1 MENLLNLSNGFT
13 LFGLEIRYYGIT
25 MALSYVLALVICLIL
40 CKKKKYNENLPYKL
54 LLIAFPL
61 AVIGG
66 RLGYVIFS
74 GREWTLGQI
83 LDLRS
88 GGLMLYGGVLLALVG
103 IWIYAIVKKQNVLK
117 YLDLIAPCLII
128 AQALGRWG
136 NFFNQEA
143 YGNLITNPA
152 MQWFPFGVYIEKANF
167 TSEAL
172 QQVVSAF
179 GSSSVSGAWFYATFF
194 YESLW
199 CFLSFFVLYFVYL
212 KTNKIGLTTALYLV
226 LYGTERLL
234 VEGVRTDSLYV
245 GSSNLR
251 VSQLISIIMIV
262 LGLIYLIYIIIS
274 NIKQKKLALVQGEN
288 EAKQK
293 EQIPYVNESA
303 EIQNK
308 QYDAPKYDGGKLT
321 NEPQVEKPK
330 NELKSTGVLEEVKTS
345 GNQRVEKIK
354 NQNRIEKQNK
364 NSKTNKK

>member
-88 GGLMLYGGVLLALVG
+88 GGLMLYGGVLLALIG

-136 NFFNQEA
+136 NFFNGEA
-143 YGNLITNPA
+143 YGAIVSKSYLVNQHIPT
-152 MQWFPFGVYIEKANF
+152 FIIEGMKID
-167 TSEAL
+167 
-172 QQVVSAF
+172 
-179 GSSSVSGAWFYATFF
+179 GFYRQPTFL
-194 YESLW
+194 YESLGN
-199 CFLSFFVLYFVYL
+199 FIGFGLLLLFRRYPYL
-212 KTNKIGLTTALYLV
+212 KIGQLTGGYMVWYAIL
-226 LYGTERLL
+226 RFFI
-234 VEGVRTDSLYV
+234 EGLRTDSLMLGSIRIAQLVSCLLFLV
-245 GSSNLR
+245 G
-251 VSQLISIIMIV
+251 
-262 LGLIYLIYIIIS
+262 IYLLFFHYRRDP
-274 NIKQKKLALVQGEN
+274 KLAHLY
-288 EAKQK
+288 QK
-293 EQIPYVNESA
+293 EKIYE
-303 EIQNK
+303 
-308 QYDAPKYDGGKLT
+308 
-321 NEPQVEKPK
+321 
-330 NELKSTGVLEEVKTS
+330 
-345 GNQRVEKIK
+345 RV
-354 NQNRIEKQNK
+354 
-364 NSKTNKK
+364 